1 MKHYHKKRLCRF
13 QDIKFR
19 HKLIFT
25 YLLVGVIPIMVLG
38 IFCYNQIHQQ
48 LIEREKNNIRDYTQ
62 QAVSAMN
69 IQMQIYDNL
78 SDYLSF
84 NQSIAQIVAY
94 PYKSYY
100 EMYQQF
106 TQELEPLVTSL
117 KYFHDDVN
125 QATIYTSNDIVKY
138 HSTIAP
144 MKEIEDTIWY
154 PEVKES
160 KDILWYVDTK
170 SKQAYSC
177 RTMPQ
182 LEQANCEGILYLN
195 VDYQALFKSFENM
208 SSANYGVFI
217 VDKSGDIVYNFHN
230 FQEQYQKYHLT
241 YEQFKEQSLNNY
253 TIMKS
258 KAGYED
264 WSVYVYKPNQLLLKD
279 AWQIIVGIIAVIVI
293 CIVASSFAVTV
304 ISRLMVSGIEKLTAN
319 MAKVEAGQLE
329 IQVTSDAKDEVG
341 ELIRGFGKMIDEINH
356 LIKEVYE
363 SKIAQK
369 EYEMKALQAQINPHF
384 LYNTLSLINW
394 KALEAEQA
402 DISRVTLRLSSF
414 YRTALNKGKNILK
427 IRDEINNVRAYIDI
441 QLMMHDN
448 DFDVEVQVEE
458 DIMEY
463 ETINLIL
470 QPLIENA
477 IDHGIDL
484 LEDRHGMI
492 KIIGKREG
500 DRIFLIVEDNGVG
513 MEKEKAD
520 SIITQGSKG
529 YGVRNVNERIQL
541 YYGREYSLKVESEVG
556 VGTKITIE
564 IPVISENKNTI

>member
-1 MKHYHKKRLCRF
+1 MKHFHIKRICRF

-19 HKLIFT
+19 HKLIIT

-38 IFCYNQIHQQ
+38 IFCYNEIHQQ
-48 LIEREKNNIRDYTQ
+48 LIEREKNNIRDYTR
-62 QAVSAMN
+62 QAVSGMN

-84 NQSIAQIVAY
+84 NQAIAQIVAY
-94 PYKSYY
+94 PYESYY

-125 QATIYTSNDIVKY
+125 QATIYTDNDIVKY

-144 MKEIEDTIWY
+144 IKEIEKTRWY
-154 PEVKES
+154 SEVKES
-160 KDILWYVDTK
+160 KDILWYVETK

-182 LEQANCEGILYLN
+182 LEQVNCEGILYLN
-195 VDYQALFKSFENM
+195 VDYEALFKSFQNM

-217 VDKSGDIVYNFHN
+217 VDKNDNIVYNFHN
-230 FQEQYQKYHLT
+230 FQNQYQRYHLT
-241 YEQFKEQSLNNY
+241 YDQFRQQSLSNY
-253 TIMKS
+253 TVMKA

-264 WSVYVYKPNQLLLKD
+264 WTVYVYKPDALLLKD
-279 AWQIIVGIIAVIVI
+279 VWQIIVGIIAVIII
-293 CIVASSFAVTV
+293 CIVASFFAVTI
-304 ISRLMVSGIEKLTAN
+304 ISGVMVSGMESLTAN

-341 ELIRGFGKMIDEINH
+341 ELIRGFGKMIDEINY

-384 LYNTLSLINW
+384 LYNSLSLINW
-394 KALEAEQA
+394 KALEAEQS

-414 YRTALNKGKNILK
+414 YRTALNKGKNVLK
-427 IRDEINNVRAYIDI
+427 IRDEINNVKAYIDI

-448 DFDVEVQVEE
+448 EFDVDIQVDE
-458 DIMEY
+458 DILEY
-463 ETINLIL
+463 ETLNLIL

-484 LEDRHGMI
+484 LEDRRGKI
-492 KIIGKREG
+492 KIIGKRDG
-500 DRIFLIVEDNGVG
+500 GHIYLVVADNGVG

-520 SIITQGSKG
+520 LIITQGSKG

-541 YYGREYSLKVESEVG
+541 YYGKEYSLKVESEVG
-556 VGTKITIE
+556 IGTEITIE
-564 IPVISENKNTI
+564 IPVMLENKNTI